1 MSDTMSSATP
11 YVILGT
17 GQLGL
22 AIMEALVAEGK
33 AVTVVNRSGKLK
45 EPLLAGVQV
54 RQADMNDPA
63 AVTSVTQGAQVV
75 FTCVQPPYTQWPE
88 LFPALNQAVMEG
100 VAPTGAKLV
109 FGDNLYMYGSTHGA
123 PIREDS
129 PYAATGRKGKTRAL
143 IATTLLDAHRA
154 GKLRVAIGRA
164 SDFYGPRCT
173 DSALGEIVFGNL
185 LAGKSVDL
193 MGDIDQPHTYSFIR
207 DFAKTLVILADSP
220 QADGQA
226 WHIPNAPAQT
236 TRQVVQMIA
245 DQAGVPLRLR
255 VAKDW
260 MVRALGLFN
269 PMLREMVEMS
279 YEFKEPYIVDD
290 SRFVQSFGNIA
301 TPLEQGIQE
310 TLAWFHTHHQPK

>member
-1 MSDTMSSATP
+1 MNTTP

-22 AIMEALVAEGK
+22 AIMEALVADGK

-45 EPLLAGVQV
+45 EELPAGVQV
-54 RQADMNDPA
+54 RQADMNEPV
-63 AVTSVTQGAQVV
+63 AVTSVAEGAQVV
-75 FTCVQPPYTQWPE
+75 FACVQPPYTQWPE
-88 LFPALNQAVMEG
+88 LFPALNQAVMDG

-109 FGDNLYMYGSTHGA
+109 FGDNLYAYGSTGGR

-129 PYAATGRKGKTRAL
+129 PYAATGRKGKTRAA
-143 IATTLLDAHRA
+143 IATTLLNAHHA

-173 DSALGEIVFGNL
+173 DSTMGEIVFGNL
-185 LAGKSVDL
+185 LAGKAVDL
-193 MGDIDQPHTYSFIR
+193 MGDIDQPHTFSFIR
-207 DFAKTLVILADSP
+207 DFARALVILADSP

-226 WHIPNAPAQT
+226 WHIPNAPTQT

-245 DQAGVPLRLR
+245 DQAGLPLRLR
-255 VAKDW
+255 IAKPW
-260 MVRALGLFN
+260 MVRALGIFN

-279 YEFKEPYIVDD
+279 YEFQEPYIVDD
-290 SRFVQSFGNIA
+290 SRFVQTFGNIA
-301 TPLEQGIQE
+301 TPLDQGIAE
-310 TLAWFHTHHQPK
+310 TIAWFRAHYQPK